1 MTSKI
6 VIKDATKYTHGNKD
20 ERIFKVVKLANYKN
34 VDVLGQLFTTKE
46 LKNFLNNLPSRV
58 TYEVLGAE

>member
-6 VIKDATKYTHGNKD
+6 VIKQHSQNSLAAQEKM
-20 ERIFKVVKLANYKN
+20 FKVVKLTNYKN
-34 VDVLGQLFTTKE
+34 VDILGELFSPKE
-46 LKNFLNNLPSRV
+46 LKTFLNNLPSRV